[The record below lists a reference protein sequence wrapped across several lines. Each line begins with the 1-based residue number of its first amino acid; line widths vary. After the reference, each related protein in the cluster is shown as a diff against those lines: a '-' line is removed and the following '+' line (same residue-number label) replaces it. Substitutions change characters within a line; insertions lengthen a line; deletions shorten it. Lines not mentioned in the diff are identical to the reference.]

1 MNDNSIIKNQE
12 TGDSH
17 TLALSRALQ
26 FAEATIRSVAISV
39 TEAYRQF
46 TPILKQPALAGIAR
60 KRLEEALATIAF
72 YHEQTGHGPDRFLAW
87 PDRDLAVAD
96 ALGDVLGC
104 GQQCLCSACRHELE
118 RALALVELGI
128 DDTEETP

>member
-1 MNDNSIIKNQE
+1 MSDNPIVENQK
-12 TGDSH
+12 TGDGH
-17 TLALSRALQ
+17 TLALSRALRL
-26 FAEATIRSVAISV
+26 AEATIRSVVISV
-39 TEAYRQF
+39 TEAYRQS
-46 TPILKQPALAGIAR
+46 TPVLKQPALAGIAR

-104 GQQCLCSACRHELE
+104 GQQCLCSTCRQELG

-128 DDTEETP
+128 DDTEKTL